1 MDHLTSSPLRVIALL
16 VAAITVI
23 PTAFAILHT
32 MARLTVPSAS
42 QRERVLD
49 QIWLVVPLAVMILLL
64 TLVAR
69 A

>member
-1 MDHLTSSPLRVIALL
+1 MVALL
-16 VAAITVI
+16 IAAITVI

-32 MARLTVPSAS
+32 MARLTVPGASA
-42 QRERVLD
+42 RERILD